1 MGPSW
6 VTKRIPNRP
15 LEVIT
20 NQIKTNAGSAVHP
33 AAWLPNQGFE
43 MDFYMILDS
52 GRHTAVALRN
62 SITLRE
68 EKKPQNKQDKEVFP
82 KNGKRTIIIPGY
94 CLKWIPL

>member
-52 GRHTAVALRN
+52 GRHTAVAMRN

-68 EKKPQNKQDKEVFP
+68 EKKNRTNKTRKYF
-82 KNGKRTIIIPGY
+82 
-94 CLKWIPL
+94 LKMERES